1 MNQFIGTNIDQ
12 FLVTDHLARGG
23 MADVYLAEDERLKRP
38 VALKIML
45 SQLAA
50 DDTFVAR
57 FQREAMAVAKLHH
70 PHIVQIYMSGMTA
83 DQRPYLAMQ
92 YVSGGTLKDLLNK
105 LYENGRKLPI
115 RDSLKLVRQVADG
128 LDAAHRAGIV
138 HRDIKPSNVLL
149 HPDGTPVLTDLGIA
163 AVSSSTQ
170 LTKTDV
176 TMGTPHYMSP
186 EQAKGQKVDHRADLY
201 ALGIILY
208 ELLSGS
214 VPFTGDSPL
223 AVMHQHVYEPPS
235 PLPLMAPGLANETYR
250 VVDKAL
256 QKDASQRF
264 SSAREMIAA
273 LDDALTA
280 EATILPAPR
289 GQAATSN
296 SETMEASLVEALEQ
310 PLSPQPVPPQPTPQ
324 QPTPQ
329 QPPEP
334 LVDEPATQSYRK
346 WIIRGVVVLVLLC
359 GAGSWVAFR
368 ALGNLFAPT
377 EFDPL
382 PPPITAEAT
391 AVGTETAVSPHQPH
405 PRPNPTQT
413 QRLCVSTHP
422 QPSMA
427 HSPIG
432 RMQRQFCQNF
442 ACIRMTVGTAR
453 MM

>member
-1 MNQFIGTNIDQ
+1 MNQYIGTNIDQ

-38 VALKIML
+38 AALKIML

-50 DDTFVAR
+50 DETFVAR

-70 PHIVQIYMSGMTA
+70 PHIVQIYMSGMTS
-83 DQRPYLAMQ
+83 DQRPYIAMQ
-92 YVSGGTLKDLLNK
+92 YVSGGTLKDLLKK
-105 LYENGRKLPI
+105 LYENGRKLPT
-115 RDSLKLVRQVADG
+115 RDALKLVRQVADG

-235 PLPLMAPGLANETYR
+235 PLPLLAPGLANETYH

-256 QKDASQRF
+256 EKDASQRF
-264 SSAREMIAA
+264 SSAREMMAA

-280 EATILPAPR
+280 EATILPTPR
-289 GQAATSN
+289 GQAAPSN
-296 SETMEASLVEALEQ
+296 SETMEASLV
-310 PLSPQPVPPQPTPQ
+310 PTNC
-324 QPTPQ
+324 TC
-329 QPPEP
+329 
-334 LVDEPATQSYRK
+334 S
-346 WIIRGVVVLVLLC
+346 I
-359 GAGSWVAFR
+359 AGS
-368 ALGNLFAPT
+368 P
-377 EFDPL
+377 
-382 PPPITAEAT
+382 
-391 AVGTETAVSPHQPH
+391 
-405 PRPNPTQT
+405 
-413 QRLCVSTHP
+413 
-422 QPSMA
+422 
-427 HSPIG
+427 
-432 RMQRQFCQNF
+432 
-442 ACIRMTVGTAR
+442 
-453 MM
+453 